1 MLRSAV
7 LIALVCGIVSVACG
21 EEVSPKDALRS
32 GPTGAASPWE
42 GEEKRS
48 TPSTVGQTD
57 CDLARQSPESRVFDD
72 KAVRIAG
79 DGRYEGTEGTIIA
92 RVLNTSPFI
101 AEVYDVDPFPG
112 YVFDWLGIQDG
123 YALAK
128 DEVTRVEALQFG
140 DLIEADFFQY
150 LYDAG
155 ELAIGTGLTDIHR
168 IDGAPTYFKED
179 VSFEPFVNRSGTLI
193 RYISM
198 DGRRLLLFKDGSMY
212 YRSILESFV
221 ISRQSL
227 SKDEIDALLTV
238 FGDSGFDK
246 LGGENLYMSN
256 PSVTLLCSRFQ
267 QVPIAGNETSLKPVL
282 DALETIV
289 AELEMQFEYKISYE
303 ERKEITIRPWPFEEV
318 AIDALSRLHDEA
330 LAHYRATGRVD
341 EEHIVYTE
349 LSQEFLDQVPKPLP
363 AVINLVYFT
372 ENGKLYGVSLGE
384 CLPDA
389 PVCKENTFYVLA
401 AREIVEPAGD
411 ALGPGIKLWP
421 KNSSLDLSKIAP
433 GGMVLDTAEYKAN
446 RIFYDTFF
454 QLVSGDKWFI
464 QNGYLFEQVKVEKIE
479 R

>member
-1 MLRSAV
+1 MIRSVV
-7 LIALVCGIVSVACG
+7 LVALVCGVVLVGCG

-32 GPTGAASPWE
+32 DPTGAASPWE

-48 TPSTVGQTD
+48 TPSTVEQTG
-57 CDLARQSPESRVFDD
+57 CDLARQSSESRVFDD
-72 KAVRIAG
+72 NAVRIAG
-79 DGRYEGTEGTIIA
+79 DRGLEGTEGTIIA
-92 RVLNTSPFI
+92 RVLSTSPFI
-101 AEVYDVDPFPG
+101 VEVYDIDPFPG

-140 DLIEADFFQY
+140 DLIKADFFQY

-155 ELAIGTGLTDIHR
+155 ELAIGTGLTDVQK
-168 IDGAPTYFKED
+168 IDGTPTYFKED
-179 VSFEPFVNRSGTLI
+179 VRSEPFVNRSGTLI
-193 RYISM
+193 RYIAQ
-198 DGRRLLLFKDGSMY
+198 DGRRLILFNDGRMY
-212 YRSILESFV
+212 YRSILESSV

-227 SKDEIDALLTV
+227 SKDEMDALLTV

-282 DALETIV
+282 DVVETIV

-318 AIDALSRLHDEA
+318 AIGALSGLHDEA

-341 EEHIVYTE
+341 EDHIVYTE
-349 LSQEFLDQVPKPLP
+349 LHQEFLDQVPKRLP
-363 AVINLVYFT
+363 PVTSLVYFT
-372 ENGKLYGVSLGE
+372 ENGKLYSVSLGE

-401 AREIVEPAGD
+401 AREIKEPAGD
-411 ALGPGIKLWP
+411 VLGPGIKLWP
-421 KNSSLDLSKIAP
+421 KTSPLDLSKIPP
-433 GGMVLDTAEYKAN
+433 GGMVLDTAEYEAI
-446 RIFYDTFF
+446 RIFYDLAT
-454 QLVSGDKWFI
+454 GDKWFI
-464 QNGYLFEQVKVEKIE
+464 QNGYLFEQVKIEKIE